1 MTSEIRRMII
11 DTEAFSNELVRAT
24 LMLFSLKETYYSYL
38 YDIIAE

>member
-24 LMLFSLKETYYSYL
+24 AVESCHSR
-38 YDIIAE
+38 

>member
-24 LMLFSLKETYYSYL
+24 LSKAVIHDKFLLCG
-38 YDIIAE
+38 

>member
-24 LMLFSLKETYYSYL
+24 LMLSKAVIHDKFLL
-38 YDIIAE
+38 CG

>member
-24 LMLFSLKETYYSYL
+24 LMLRIK
-38 YDIIAE
+38 